1 MVNTTTVNYMANAL
15 CTGVTCVFAGTFSIP
30 YWNVGLCLLAFGITF
45 MSTEYNLSV
54 SMMSATFISWIIYA
68 GFGVGAAESALLSGL
83 TIVIFGYY
91 LFKPKHNSVALKIP
105 NM

>member
-1 MVNTTTVNYMANAL
+1 MTTSTINYMANAI
-15 CTGVTCVFAGTFSIP
+15 CTGVSCVFAGTFGIP
-30 YWNVGLCLLAFGITF
+30 YWNVGLCLLGFGITY
-45 MSTEYNLSV
+45 MSTKYNLSV

-83 TIVIFGYY
+83 TIVIFGYH
-91 LFKPKHNSVALKIP
+91 LFTAKHDNNIKLDIP